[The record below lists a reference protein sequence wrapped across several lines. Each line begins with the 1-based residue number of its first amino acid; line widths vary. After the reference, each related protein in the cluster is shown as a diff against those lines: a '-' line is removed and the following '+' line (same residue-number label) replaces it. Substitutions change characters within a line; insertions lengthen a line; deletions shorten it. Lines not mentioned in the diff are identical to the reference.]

1 MNVNNAKTLE
11 TNPARELN
19 STPAKQTESKFVAT
33 TPKVQSDAGTN
44 SKLGELQNRGIQTK
58 QSIVN
63 NFAATAAATV
73 KDISTEATVTK
84 TGVVTT
90 IDAGAGND
98 KINIS
103 QNATTGEVTVD
114 VNGAKKTF
122 SAADSQNLVIN
133 AGDGNDNIKVGK
145 GVTVKLTLDGGNG
158 NDTINVDKGV
168 TTGQKIDG
176 GDGNDSIN
184 GGSGGDEIK
193 GGNGNDKI
201 KGGAGN
207 DTIEAGDGD
216 DQVDGGDGR
225 DYINGG
231 SGDDKLLGGKGS
243 DTIYGGDGKDN
254 IQGGNGDDYLE
265 GGKGN
270 DTISGGKGNDIL
282 SGGIGDDTLKGGDGD
297 DVIYGGQGKDNIFG
311 EKGNNK
317 IFSQTDDTDDSKKKG
332 VNNTVVTVDLSKAI
346 GSNFV
351 INGSDEFKQRME
363 ADLEMLR
370 SSVVGRKMLEGI
382 DGSGK
387 TVTIEQFDV
396 QNGTASSRNGT
407 ATFYDPTT
415 STRGTKDDVTLNINP
430 NFFPA
435 DHIPPIGVMFHEL
448 AHAYDITNGTLRP
461 DVYNG
466 TDTTDSGRVNIRER
480 VAVGL
485 PIDHDGDPATPEQVE
500 ADSIHPKDLTENAL
514 RDEMNR
520 ARRPHYGA
528 L

>member
-1 MNVNNAKTLE
+1 MKIDNAKTERTNQVAKVE
-11 TNPARELN
+11 TKPTNR
-19 STPAKQTESKFVAT
+19 TENKFIET
-33 TPKVQSDAGTN
+33 KPEVQSDAGKN
-44 SKLGELQNRGIQTK
+44 SKLGELQNQGNQIK
-58 QSIVN
+58 QSLVN
-63 NFAATAAATV
+63 NFAV
-73 KDISTEATVTK
+73 VPKDISTEATVTK

-98 KINIS
+98 KINVS
-103 QNATTGEVTVD
+103 QNAATGEITVN

-122 SAADSQNLVIN
+122 SAVDSQNLVIK

-145 GVTVKLTLDGGNG
+145 GVTIKLTLDGGDG
-158 NDTINVDKGV
+158 NDT
-168 TTGQKIDG
+168 
-176 GDGNDSIN
+176 IN
-184 GGSGGDEIK
+184 GGSGGDTIN

-201 KGGAGN
+201 KGGSGN
-207 DTIEAGDGD
+207 DTIEAGDGND
-216 DQVDGGDGR
+216 TINGGDGR

-231 SGDDKLLGGKGS
+231 NGDDKLLGGKGS

-254 IQGGNGDDYLE
+254 IQGGDGDDYLE
-265 GGKGN
+265 GSKGD

-282 SGGIGDDTLKGGDGD
+282 SGGIGEDTLKGGDGD
-297 DVIYGGQGKDNIFG
+297 DVLYGGQGKDKIFG

-317 IFSQTDDTDDSKKKG
+317 IFSQTEDTDDSKKKG
-332 VNNTVVTVDLSKAI
+332 VNNTVVTVDLTNAI
-346 GSNFV
+346 GSSII

-363 ADLEMLR
+363 ADIEMLR

-407 ATFYDPTT
+407 STFYDPAT
-415 STRGTKDDVTLNINP
+415 STLGTKDDVTLKINP

-435 DHIPPIGVMFHEL
+435 DHIPPIDVMFHEL

-461 DVYNG
+461 GQYGG
-466 TDTTDSGRVNIRER
+466 TDTTDAALDIYGNSVNNRER

-485 PIDHDGDPATPEQVE
+485 PIDHDGDPATAEQVE
-500 ADSIHPKDLTENAL
+500 ADSIHPKDLTENAF
-514 RDEMNR
+514 RDEINR
-520 ARRPHYGA
+520 PQRPHYRA
-528 L
+528 Y